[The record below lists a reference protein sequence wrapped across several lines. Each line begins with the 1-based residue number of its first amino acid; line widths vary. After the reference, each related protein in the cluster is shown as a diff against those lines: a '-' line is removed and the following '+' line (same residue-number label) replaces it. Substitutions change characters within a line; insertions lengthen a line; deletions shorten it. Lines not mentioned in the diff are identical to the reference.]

1 MFHRVDMHAM
11 LMSAACGEGG
21 DGIPA
26 KLEANHRCTSID
38 VESGEIV
45 FGNGV
50 KKTHDLIIGA
60 DGIGVSLR
68 RYTFLTPILTL
79 LPVSCA

>member
-1 MFHRVDMHAM
+1 MFHRVYMHAM

-21 DGIPA
+21 DGILA
-26 KLEANHRCTSID
+26 KLEVNHRCTSID

-68 RYTFLTPILTL
+68 SYSF
-79 LPVSCA
+79 